1 MFVYVL
7 ADYKCVRASRTDRS
21 CPGRTPR
28 LFLSS
33 SFLFVSPCSFLF
45 VNKHF
50 RPIGLRSELRSSL
63 VSGLASYS
71 DEATPAGILSSLK
84 GCTRLLAPDEGD
96 EVFRDLG
103 LTQSYVQGG
112 RVQTS
117 FANARSKLT
126 SLYDRPQEF
135 VQQLKGQEVKVEM
148 HAKLNILVGVELPL
162 RLP

>member
-1 MFVYVL
+1 MLGSVFFAGYGKSPIL
-7 ADYKCVRASRTDRS
+7 ANVRRS
-21 CPGRTPR
+21 IAMVAKTR
-28 LFLSS
+28 L
-33 SFLFVSPCSFLF
+33 
-45 VNKHF
+45 KKF
-50 RPIGLRSELRSSL
+50 RPIDTQPGEF
-63 VSGLASYS
+63 VNVVS
-71 DEATPAGILSSLK
+71 DEATPAGILSRLK

-112 RVQTS
+112 RAQTS

-135 VQQLKGQEVKVEM
+135 VRQLKGQEVKVEM
-148 HAKLNILVGVELPL
+148 HAKLNILVGDELPL